1 MHLTNVAIQKHSE
14 GYSHAHGGKWSL
26 KNLRQ
31 YIEGTRGTPAAV
43 TLMEDVGWVIVHS
56 LKAVQNVIIND
67 KHCFECYGFDIMI
80 DNKLKPWLLE
90 VNASPS
96 LSTTTLDDKQL
107 KTQLIDEVLD
117 LAVPPHMIEAAQSSC
132 KPARPRRG
140 STSAAAAGFPTNF
153 ELLYDEAIEI
163 EAGRRAVEAS
173 AARAG
178 GRRGSEATGG
188 GQWSKVASGRRA
200 FNTPHWA

>member
-90 VNASPS
+90 VNPNPAMGSRKRLRS
-96 LSTTTLDDKQL
+96 RVMQALWT
-107 KTQLIDEVLD
+107 
-117 LAVPPHMIEAAQSSC
+117 MIT
-132 KPARPRRG
+132 PG
-140 STSAAAAGFPTNF
+140 AAASVLP
-153 ELLYDEAIEI
+153 
-163 EAGRRAVEAS
+163 
-173 AARAG
+173 RAG
-178 GRRGSEATGG
+178 SNGTGSASSSPWGEGEGGAEVAQRWERR
-188 GQWSKVASGRRA
+188 VAEGVA
-200 FNTPHWA
+200 